1 MPLFE
6 GHFRIGGGGAAV
18 AAVAAAL
25 YAEKKGG
32 GRGQGGSVHCWF
44 CHRRSIL
51 LCSPFYLVDILKEIE
66 GAVAVAAPL

>member
-18 AAVAAAL
+18 AAAAL

-32 GRGQGGSVHCWF
+32 GEGREGVCTAGFAIAAAF
-44 CHRRSIL
+44 CS
-51 LCSPFYLVDILKEIE
+51 
-66 GAVAVAAPL
+66 APLFILSTF

>member
-18 AAVAAAL
+18 AAAL

-32 GRGQGGSVHCWF
+32 GEGREGVCTAGFAIAAAF
-44 CHRRSIL
+44 CS
-51 LCSPFYLVDILKEIE
+51 
-66 GAVAVAAPL
+66 APLFILSTF